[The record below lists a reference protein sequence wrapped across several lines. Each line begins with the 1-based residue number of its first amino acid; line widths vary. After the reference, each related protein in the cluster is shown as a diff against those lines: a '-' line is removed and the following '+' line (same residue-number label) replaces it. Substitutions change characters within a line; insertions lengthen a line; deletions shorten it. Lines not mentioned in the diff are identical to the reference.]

1 MSEHPEPAAEI
12 SAKSETTPSSQTTK
26 EKILSQA
33 TEALKEAEEAQAA
46 ALQAYKR
53 ADEIDDPEEKKKT
66 LEEAAKHDKK
76 AKSAI
81 KSAQRLQSGV
91 WQGGAS
97 GAGIGAGIGAGVGT
111 LVGGLVGGVTSIP
124 TTGLGLLVGMG
135 TGAVHG
141 PWVKFEKE
149 KGEEEKEEE
158 RVNAAYGD
166 DEGTS

>member
-111 LVGGLVGGVTSIP
+111 VVGSIVGGVAAIP
-124 TTGLGLLVGMG
+124 TTGVGLLVGMG
-135 TGAVHG
+135 TGAIHG
-141 PWVKFEKE
+141 PWVKLGEERQKGGKKDE
-149 KGEEEKEEE
+149 GKGEGSG
-158 RVNAAYGD
+158 N
-166 DEGTS
+166 EG